1 MIQLIIY
8 TPFISVKYTAPGP
21 SCTRS
26 KKQNCLTMISI
37 LLTWSWGRLL
47 VSRSGFK
54 INFKKKF
61 KALNHVLSCVASLSL
76 QMMFCRPFAIFQA
89 SFQIQPSRL
98 WNCRSFS
105 IQALINQGQ
114 SLSHGLRW
122 TGMRSEIQCLC
133 LLLRL
138 YCVFNCTHMTWLI
151 CRPNFLSGIADDKLR
166 EWAEKIHGLWKSLG
180 RKVMSSKLTQL

>member
-54 INFKKKF
+54 INKKKF
-61 KALNHVLSCVASLSL
+61 QGSESCAFLRCFSLPADDVLSAFRNL
-76 QMMFCRPFAIFQA
+76 
-89 SFQIQPSRL
+89 
-98 WNCRSFS
+98 
-105 IQALINQGQ
+105 
-114 SLSHGLRW
+114 
-122 TGMRSEIQCLC
+122 
-133 LLLRL
+133 
-138 YCVFNCTHMTWLI
+138 
-151 CRPNFLSGIADDKLR
+151 
-166 EWAEKIHGLWKSLG
+166 
-180 RKVMSSKLTQL
+180 SSKFPNTTVPPVKLQEFLNTSFDQPGTEFESWAPPDWHEKWDPVFVCCSDYIVFLTVPTWHDWFAGQTSWVG

>member
-54 INFKKKF
+54 INKK
-61 KALNHVLSCVASLSL
+61 N
-76 QMMFCRPFAIFQA
+76 
-89 SFQIQPSRL
+89 SRL
-98 WNCRSFS
+98 WIMCFPALLLSPCRWCFVGLSQSFKQVS
-105 IQALINQGQ
+105 KYNHPTCETGGVSQYKLWSTRDRVWVMGSA
-114 SLSHGLRW
+114 GLAW
-122 TGMRSEIQCLC
+122 EVRSSVC